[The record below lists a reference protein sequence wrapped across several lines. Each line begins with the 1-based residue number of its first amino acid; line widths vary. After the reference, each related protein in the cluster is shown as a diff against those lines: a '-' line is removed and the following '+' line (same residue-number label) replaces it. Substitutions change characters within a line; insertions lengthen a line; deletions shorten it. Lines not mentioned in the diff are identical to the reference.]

1 MLTVSGQREKIL
13 TAYMNL
19 LVDSG
24 VRGTTLEAVGT
35 ACKLSKAGVLHHFA
49 SKQALGGALLEELR
63 GQARVDA
70 DNMLADLDNAVSY
83 YIVSSQDRDSLLER
97 LVEAVYRLAQTG
109 DDDALD
115 VLRHCRES
123 WFDALVRAI
132 GDPAVAR
139 LVLFVGDGMNHN
151 ALLSVGPGSEKFI
164 NPESTAEIMSS
175 IAQLR
180 A

>member
-35 ACKLSKAGVLHHFA
+35 TCKLSKAGVLHHFA
-49 SKQALGGALLEELR
+49 SKQALGEALLTELQA
-63 GQARVDA
+63 QARVDA

-83 YIVSSQDRDSLLER
+83 YVVSSQDRDSLLER

-109 DDDALD
+109 DKDALD
-115 VLRHCRES
+115 VLRQCREG
-123 WFDALVRAI
+123 WYDALVRAI

-151 ALLSVGPGSEKFI
+151 ALLSVSAGSEKFI
-164 NPESTAEIMSS
+164 NAETNAEIMGA
-175 IAQLR
+175 IEQLR

>member
-35 ACKLSKAGVLHHFA
+35 TCKLSKAGVLHHFS
-49 SKQALGGALLEELR
+49 SKQALGDALLEELR

-109 DDDALD
+109 DKDALD
-115 VLRHCRES
+115 VLRQCREG

-132 GDPAVAR
+132 GDASVAR

-151 ALLSVGPGSEKFI
+151 ALLSVDSENEKFI
-164 NPESTAEIMSS
+164 NAESTAEIMDA